1 MAYTDEL
8 EPLLALEQ
16 ELRRKIALRIAE
28 EAGEQTGGDP
38 SENQITIA
46 DEAIANWTEAG
57 EEDQDMRAFR
67 PIGPLQQLL
76 ADHLLI
82 CERILDIRDRRLS

>member
-8 EPLLALEQ
+8 EPLLAFER

-28 EAGEQTGGDP
+28 EAGEQPGGAP
-38 SENQITIA
+38 SEHQIAVA
-46 DEAIANWTEAG
+46 DEAIANWIEAG

-76 ADHLLI
+76 ADHALI

>member
-28 EAGEQTGGDP
+28 EAGEQSGCDP
-38 SENQITIA
+38 SENQIAVA
-46 DEAIANWTEAG
+46 DEAIANWIEAG

-76 ADHLLI
+76 ADHAQI

>member
-28 EAGEQTGGDP
+28 EAGEQPDGTP
-38 SENQITIA
+38 SENQIAVA
-46 DEAIANWTEAG
+46 DEAIANWIEAG

-76 ADHLLI
+76 ADHAQI